1 MDFLQLATQRYSV
14 RSFSNRPIESE
25 KMDRILKAGQVA
37 PTAIN
42 FRSQKID
49 ILKIKESC
57 QRRLSLSFHIEYTVD
72 KDR

>member
-49 ILKIKESC
+49 ILKGGSLYLFILNTRLTRTDKKE
-57 QRRLSLSFHIEYTVD
+57 
-72 KDR
+72 

>member
-1 MDFLQLATQRYSV
+1 
-14 RSFSNRPIESE
+14 
-25 KMDRILKAGQVA
+25 MDRILKAGQVA

-49 ILKIKESC
+49 ILKIKESR